1 MPKTWVVVA
10 ESSRA
15 KIFELDN
22 RNTPL
27 KELEGFAHTPSR
39 AHEQKLTSDLP
50 GRSQDSLGHGSH
62 KMGSSNAIKDHESQE
77 FAKTIGVVEAFDPA
91 QVDLSEMVQEV
102 TGYGAD
108 VVVDAVGDQL
118 NTAIKLARRGGHIVL
133 FGLRSDDA
141 ENVNQYA
148 ITRYDLTIHG
158 TFVGLNPFERTI
170 SLLESRQLQPSVLIS
185 HRVPLNE
192 LTRGIELMRSRKA
205 VKILVEI

>member
-77 FAKTIGVVEAFDPA
+77 FAKTIGHHLDTARTKGKFDKLIIMSPPAFLGKLRKELSSETNKFVV
-91 QVDLSEMVQEV
+91 SEIDKNLVRHSTQDIQEHLP
-102 TGYGAD
+102 YY
-108 VVVDAVGDQL
+108 
-118 NTAIKLARRGGHIVL
+118 
-133 FGLRSDDA
+133 F
-141 ENVNQYA
+141 
-148 ITRYDLTIHG
+148 
-158 TFVGLNPFERTI
+158 
-170 SLLESRQLQPSVLIS
+170 
-185 HRVPLNE
+185 
-192 LTRGIELMRSRKA
+192 
-205 VKILVEI
+205 